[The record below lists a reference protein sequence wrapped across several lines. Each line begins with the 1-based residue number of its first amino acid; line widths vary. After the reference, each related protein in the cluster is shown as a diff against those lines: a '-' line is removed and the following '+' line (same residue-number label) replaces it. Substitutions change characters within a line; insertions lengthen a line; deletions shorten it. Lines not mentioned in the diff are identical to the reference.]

1 MKPIVK
7 KHVVRGTQPYFI
19 FPAHHSPGG
28 NTFYGAEEIQNT
40 MSSRFFKD
48 RVLGKN
54 LLFSFPSISFCATKK
69 ESSWSL

>member
-19 FPAHHSPGG
+19 FPAHHSPGVH
-28 NTFYGAEEIQNT
+28 TFYGAKEIQNT
-40 MSSRFFKD
+40 MSSHFLKD
-48 RVLGKN
+48 RALGKN
-54 LLFSFPSISFCATKK
+54 LLFSFPGISFYLTKK